1 MMGGRRSYSIK
12 EIVKDS
18 PSAVAK
24 RAILTKSFQKKDLKG
39 ITRASANLIPEY
51 RDIAKIF
58 IYSQKLLDS
67 IKDKYPPSE
76 LAVLKEINRKVR
88 VDWAKK
94 KRDEN
99 LESNRIIDAAVVDSV
114 SRVLKERKK

>member
-1 MMGGRRSYSIK
+1 MGGRRSYSIR

-18 PSAVAK
+18 RSATAK
-24 RAILTKSFQKKDLKG
+24 RAALTRSFQRKDLKG
-39 ITRASANLIPEY
+39 ISRASASLIPEY

-58 IYSQKLLDS
+58 MYSQKLLNS
-67 IKDKYPPSE
+67 IKDRYPPSE
-76 LAVLKEINRKVR
+76 LRVLKEINRKVR

-94 KRDEN
+94 KRKEN